1 MEKSSG
7 LASLDKEMDLNNHE
21 KKEYKMK
28 HHTST
33 VLTIAPRPLSEN
45 SALSKMA
52 EIENTIA
59 RRAYELFAS
68 SGFTNGHDLEDWL
81 FAESELLDG
90 MPVEITETEKK
101 LAVNAG
107 LPGFTE
113 KDIEIRVEPRRLFIS
128 GKREEKS
135 ENKKKG
141 ETVYSERSN
150 QVFRTI
156 DLPADVDPDKVNA
169 TLSKGEFEITLP
181 KKEIGKK
188 ITGEEKVA

>member
-1 MEKSSG
+1 
-7 LASLDKEMDLNNHE
+7 MDLNNHE
-21 KKEYKMK
+21 KEEYKMK
-28 HHTST
+28 HNTPT
-33 VLTIAPRPLSEN
+33 VLTIAPRPLPEN
-45 SALSKMA
+45 LALRKMA

-68 SGFTNGHDLEDWL
+68 SGYTDGHDLEDWRL
-81 FAESELLDG
+81 AESELLDG
-90 MPVEITETEKK
+90 MPVEITETEKD
-101 LAVNAG
+101 LTVNAG

-135 ENKKKG
+135 ENKEKG

-169 TLSKGEFEITLP
+169 TLSKGELEITLP
-181 KKEIGKK
+181 KKGIGKK
-188 ITGEEKVA
+188 ITVEEKVA